1 MTATDVPAGPQPR
14 KSFKEVWLITIG
26 HALTHW
32 YPATFY
38 LLLPLIGNE
47 LGLSY
52 LQIGSILTTQAI
64 AGAISNIPGGLFV
77 DSFGRKGLL
86 MAVSLFWI
94 GAPYLLM
101 GFSHDYW
108 LLLTCAAL
116 VGIGNNLWHPTAIP
130 LLAQRYPERKGLVVS
145 IHGMGGNVGDAAA
158 PLFAGALLAVLSWR
172 EVVVINVIPGIVM
185 SVVLLVMLGRTLT
198 TDPAGHAKAP
208 APKRTLR
215 DTLRDFKPL
224 LANRT
229 LIFLCATS
237 VFRSM
242 THGGLMT
249 FLPIYLATE
258 MGYSPLWIGAS
269 MAVLQTAG
277 FIASPIAGHLS
288 DKMGRR
294 EIVMGSMTMTAVII
308 AAMIVAGGTNA
319 FVFFIAFL
327 GFFFFSIRAVLQ
339 AWLLDATPPNMGGSS
354 IGVLFAIQSFGSA
367 FGPLVCGL
375 IADRY
380 GLPATFYFLVAT
392 IIVANMLIFFTPVVE
407 KPMGE
412 KARFAGQPAEWGGA
426 RRVVG
431 GLAERSPHTLRYL
444 NRARLGGISK
454 FATI

>member
-1 MTATDVPAGPQPR
+1 MATLAVPADPAAP

-26 HALTHW
+26 HSLTHW

-52 LQIGSILTTQAI
+52 LQIGSILTTQAM

-77 DSFGRKGLL
+77 DSVGRKGLL

-130 LLAQRYPERKGLVVS
+130 LLAQRYPDRKGLVVS
-145 IHGMGGNVGDAAA
+145 IHGMGGNVGDALA
-158 PLFAGALLAVLSWR
+158 PLVAGAMLAVLSWR

-185 SVVLLVMLGRTLT
+185 SVVLLVMLGRTLGA
-198 TDPAGHAKAP
+198 DGPATKGKAL
-208 APKRTLR
+208 APKRTLA

-229 LIFLCATS
+229 LIFLCASS

-242 THGGLMT
+242 THGGLLT
-249 FLPIYLATE
+249 FLPLYLATD
-258 MGYSPLWIGAS
+258 MGYSPIWIGAA
-269 MAVLQTAG
+269 MAALQTAG
-277 FIASPIAGHLS
+277 FIACPIAGHLS
-288 DKMGRR
+288 DRMGRR
-294 EIVMGSMTMTAVII
+294 QIVMSSMAMTAVII
-308 AAMIVAGGTNA
+308 AAMIVAGGTSA
-319 FVFFIAFL
+319 FVFFVAFL

-339 AWLLDATPPNMGGSS
+339 AWLLDATPSNMAGSS

-367 FGPLVCGL
+367 LGPLICGL

-380 GLPATFYFLVAT
+380 GLITTFYFLVGT
-392 IIVANMLIFFTPVVE
+392 IIAANLLIFFTPVGDRPGE
-407 KPMGE
+407 E
-412 KARFAGQPAEWGGA
+412 KARFAGQPAE
-426 RRVVG
+426 
-431 GLAERSPHTLRYL
+431 
-444 NRARLGGISK
+444 
-454 FATI
+454 

>member
-1 MTATDVPAGPQPR
+1 MTTLAGPADPVPVR

-52 LQIGSILTTQAI
+52 VQIGSILTTQAL

-77 DSFGRKGLL
+77 DSVGRKGLL
-86 MAVSLFWI
+86 MAASLFWV

-130 LLAQRYPERKGLVVS
+130 LLAQRYPDRKGLVVS
-145 IHGMGGNVGDAAA
+145 IHGMGGNVGDAVA
-158 PLFAGALLAVLSWR
+158 PLVAGALLAVLSWR
-172 EVVVINVIPGIVM
+172 QVVMVNVIPGIMMAVI
-185 SVVLLVMLGRTLT
+185 LLVLLGRTLT
-198 TDPAGHAKAP
+198 TAPSATPVKAMAAKRSL
-208 APKRTLR
+208 K
-215 DTLRDFKPL
+215 DTLRDFKVL

-229 LIFLCATS
+229 LIFLCASS

-249 FLPIYLATE
+249 FLPLYLATD
-258 MGYSPLWIGAS
+258 MGYSPIWIGAC
-269 MAVLQTAG
+269 MAALQVAG
-277 FIASPIAGHLS
+277 FIAAPIAGHLS
-288 DKMGRR
+288 DTMGRR
-294 EIVMGSMTMTAVII
+294 QIIMSSMTVTAVII
-308 AAMIVAGGTNA
+308 AAMIFAGGTSA

-354 IGVLFAIQSFGSA
+354 IGVLFAIQAFGSGL
-367 FGPLVCGL
+367 GPIICGL

-380 GLPATFYFLVAT
+380 GLLTTFYFLVGT
-392 IIVANMLIFFTPVVE
+392 IIVANLLIFFTPMPE
-407 KPMGE
+407 REDKT
-412 KARFAGQPAEWGGA
+412 RFAGQPAE
-426 RRVVG
+426 
-431 GLAERSPHTLRYL
+431 
-444 NRARLGGISK
+444 
-454 FATI
+454 